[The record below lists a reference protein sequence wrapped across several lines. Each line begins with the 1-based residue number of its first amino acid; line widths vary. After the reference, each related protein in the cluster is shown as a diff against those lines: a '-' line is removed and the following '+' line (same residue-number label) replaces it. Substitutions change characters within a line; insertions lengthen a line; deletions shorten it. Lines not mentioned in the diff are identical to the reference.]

1 MKPFFAFLLAGLALL
16 APAGHSQLAAGD
28 YHADV
33 SRSTVRFK
41 AVVNQAFIR
50 EVKGTLRRFSFAGR
64 IDPSAPETSRAR
76 VVIQMD
82 SVTSDTFGVSD
93 SLLRD
98 KLKTA
103 QYPTS
108 TIDVTAVRRGPA
120 ADQYDVDVAV
130 KAQDRDLA
138 GSVRVKTVRFPD
150 HLRLLGTY
158 VMPKD
163 AQGRWGE
170 IEFSLRLEAL

>member
-1 MKPFFAFLLAGLALL
+1 MRTLLALAVLLL
-16 APAGHSQLAAGD
+16 AAPATSPRAQGSAAD
-28 YHADV
+28 YRADV
-33 SRSTVRFK
+33 TRSTVRFK

-50 EVKGTLRRFSFAGR
+50 EVKGTLRRFSFDGR
-64 IDPSAPETSRAR
+64 IDAGSPEVSRAR
-76 VVIQMD
+76 VVISMD

-120 ADQYDVDVAV
+120 ADQYDVDVDV
-130 KAQDRDLA
+130 KAQDRDLK
-138 GSVRVKTVRFPD
+138 GTVRVKTVRFPD

-170 IEFSLRLEAL
+170 IEFSLRLEAR

>member
-1 MKPFFAFLLAGLALL
+1 MKPFFAFLLALL
-16 APAGHSQLAAGD
+16 ASLTPVTHGQGAAAD
-28 YHADV
+28 YRADV

-41 AVVNQAFIR
+41 AVVNQALIR
-50 EVKGTLRRFSFAGR
+50 EVKGTLRRFSFDGR
-64 IDPSAPETSRAR
+64 IDSGSPEVSRGR

-120 ADQYDVDVAV
+120 ADQYDVDVDV
-130 KAQDRDLA
+130 KAQDKDLK
-138 GSVRVKTVRFPD
+138 GTVRVKTVRFPD

-170 IEFSLRLEAL
+170 IEFSLRLEAR

>member
-1 MKPFFAFLLAGLALL
+1 MRRMLSLSLALL
-16 APAGHSQLAAGD
+16 AAASTAAAPGPAD
-28 YHADV
+28 YRADLG
-33 SRSTVRFK
+33 RSTVRFK
-41 AVVNQAFIR
+41 AVVNQAFVR
-50 EVKGTLRRFSFAGR
+50 EVKGTMRRFSFTGR
-64 IDPSAPETSRAR
+64 LDASAPESSRAQ
-76 VVIQMD
+76 VVVNMD

-98 KLKTA
+98 KLRTA
-103 QYPTS
+103 EFPTS
-108 TIDVTAVRRGPA
+108 TIDVAAVRRAPA
-120 ADQYDVDVAV
+120 ADQYDVDVA
-130 KAQDRDLA
+130 ARAMGRDLN
-138 GSVRVKTVRFPD
+138 GTVRVRAVRYPD